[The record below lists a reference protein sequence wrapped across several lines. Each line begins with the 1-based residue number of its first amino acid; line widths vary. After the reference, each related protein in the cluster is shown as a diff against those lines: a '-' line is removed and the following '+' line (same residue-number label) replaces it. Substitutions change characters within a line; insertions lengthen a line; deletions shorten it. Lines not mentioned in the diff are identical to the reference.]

1 MMPTRMGVAIA
12 LTAYRARGQHWPA
25 MCPDRSAPKRLLLL
39 VPTSTYR
46 TEDFVEAARRLDV
59 DLVVASERDNALAA
73 EAPNHLLRLP
83 FDDPGAAV
91 ATVREFAR
99 ARPID
104 AVVPVDDLTTVSGAA
119 IAAALGLRAN
129 PMRAVQAARNKL
141 EMRQR
146 LARAGVRAP
155 VFADFP
161 VGEDPRAVARSVTY
175 PCVLKPLV
183 LSASRGVIRA

>member
-1 MMPTRMGVAIA
+1 MIPTRMGMAIA
-12 LTAYRARGQHWPA
+12 LTAYPARASIGSGMSA
-25 MCPDRSAPKRLLLL
+25 DRSAPKRLLLL

-59 DLVVASERDNALAA
+59 DLVVASERDSALAA
-73 EAPNHLLRLP
+73 EAPDHLLTLP
-83 FDDPGAAV
+83 FDDPGAA
-91 ATVREFAR
+91 AARVRESAR

-104 AVVPVDDLTTVSGAA
+104 AVVPVDDLTTVPGAA

-129 PMRAVQAARNKL
+129 PVRAVQAARNKL

-161 VGEDPRAVARSVTY
+161 VAEDPRAVARAVTY
-175 PCVLKPLV
+175 PCVLKPL
-183 LSASRGVIRA
+183 